1 MDSLHRNPQ
10 PQETRTGRDCPFCK
24 EFDPGFRKRDPID
37 RLVCA
42 ERGETAASHM
52 TENGEIKHRLLEI
65 RMREGPV
72 GYAA

>member
-24 EFDPGFRKRDPID
+24 EFDPGFRKRDPMD
-37 RLVCA
+37 RLVR
-42 ERGETAASHM
+42 EQNDSSASHVSVD
-52 TENGEIKHRLLEI
+52 GEIMHRLLEI

>member
-10 PQETRTGRDCPFCK
+10 PQETRTGRDCLFCK

-37 RLVCA
+37 RLVGV
-42 ERGETAASHM
+42 EQNAASHLSV
-52 TENGEIKHRLLEI
+52 NGEIKHRLLEI
-65 RMREGPV
+65 KMREGPV

>member
-1 MDSLHRNPQ
+1 MDSLRRNPQ

-37 RLVCA
+37 RLVR
-42 ERGETAASHM
+42 EQNDTSASHLSV
-52 TENGEIKHRLLEI
+52 NGEIKHRLLEI